1 MGVIK
6 SYDEREWLQLVDP
19 LPNDSTSLDFMEHI
33 MNALAHGHYY
43 FEQSLG
49 SNIEPAYLRTIPP
62 LA

>member
-33 MNALAHGHYY
+33 TIALEHHIPYL
-43 FEQSLG
+43 EQSLE
-49 SNIEPAYLRTIPP
+49 SNMSIAE
-62 LA
+62 